1 MADTFPFAEIEGKW
15 RARWADLFRC
25 DTGRTENKYYCLM
38 MFPYPSGEL
47 HVGHGRNYIIG
58 DALARFEMMEGA
70 NVLAPMGWDAF
81 GLPAENAAI
90 QKNIHPRTWTEEN
103 IANMKRQFERW
114 GVMYDWSRE
123 VTSCRPEYY
132 RWTQWIFLKLYEAGL
147 AYREEA
153 SVNWCPSCRTVLANE
168 QVVSGECE
176 RCESTVYL
184 RKVTSWF
191 FRIRDYAERLLGDLD
206 KLEDW
211 PERVRIMQRNW
222 IGRSEG
228 VEVRFALEGSSDVLS
243 CFTTRVD
250 TIYGA
255 TFVVIA
261 VDHPLAAALIMR
273 GGREEEG
280 GAFIQHVRELQVQE
294 REKAV
299 LTKEG
304 FFTGCYAINPATER
318 RIPVFLASYV
328 LTEYGTGV
336 VMGVP
341 AHDQRDFEFVR
352 QSPVDIPVVEVISP
366 TGRPS
371 ASLAEA
377 FVGEGVMINS
387 GSFDGMPSAAAMERI
402 TDELAKRGLA
412 KRVVHYRLKDW
423 LISRQRY
430 WGAPIPMIHCPR
442 CGTVPV
448 PERELPV
455 LLPENVDFH
464 PRGDGKSPLATVP
477 EFVKT
482 ICPTCGG
489 PAERDTDTMDTFVDS
504 SWYFLRYLSPHDS
517 TKPFDPELVNR
528 WLPVDQYVGGIEH
541 AILHLLYSRF
551 IVKFLHDRGFVGFDE
566 PFARLFTQGMI
577 YRNGAKMS
585 KSKGN
590 VVSPVPLIDQYGADT
605 VRIYTLFIGPPEKDA
620 EWNDRAVEG
629 AYRFVNRIWRLYAS
643 HRELLVPGGPGR
655 TCLDPASLD
664 GRRLALYRS
673 VQLAV
678 HKVRTDVLSGEF
690 HFNTAISALMELT
703 NDMYL
708 FVEQDDGF
716 KARDP
721 ESVKLLRAALQNLLV
736 LLAPVAPH
744 LCEEIWERLGN
755 TRTIFAENLPKPD
768 TRYLKADTYEL
779 VLQINGKVR
788 SRVEVEKD
796 TPREKLQAAALADER
811 MRTLIGKAKVVKVI
825 VVPGKLVNVVV
836 KQ

>member
-1 MADTFPFAEIEGKW
+1 MADVFPFAEVETKW
-15 RARWADLFRC
+15 RARWAELFRC
-25 DTGRTENKYYCLM
+25 DTSRTEKKYYCLM

-58 DALARFEMMEGA
+58 DALARFKMMEGA

-90 QKNIHPRTWTEEN
+90 EKDIHPRAWTEQN
-103 IANMKRQFERW
+103 IANMKRQFDRW

-132 RWTQWIFLKLYEAGL
+132 RWTQWIFLKLFEAGL

-168 QVVSGECE
+168 QVVGGQCE
-176 RCESTVYL
+176 RCDSTVYL
-184 RKVTSWF
+184 RKISSWF
-191 FRIRDYAERLLGDLD
+191 FRIRAYAERLLDDLD
-206 KLEDW
+206 KLGDW

-228 VEVRFALEGSSDVLS
+228 VEVSFPLEGSPEVLD

-255 TFVVIA
+255 TFIVIA
-261 VDHPLAAALIMR
+261 VDHPLAAALIRR

-280 GAFIQHVRELQVQE
+280 SAFIQHVRELQVQE
-294 REKAV
+294 REKAE

-352 QSPVDIPVVEVISP
+352 QSPVEIPVVEVISP
-366 TGRPS
+366 TGR
-371 ASLAEA
+371 ASESLEEA
-377 FVGEGVMINS
+377 FVGDGRMLHS
-387 GSFDGMPSAAAMERI
+387 GPFDGMPSGEAMERI
-402 TDELAKRGLA
+402 TDHLAPRGRA

-448 PERELPV
+448 PESELPV

-477 EFVKT
+477 EFVRT
-482 ICPTCGG
+482 TCPSCGG
-489 PAERDTDTMDTFVDS
+489 PAERETDTMDTFVDS
-504 SWYFLRYLSPHDS
+504 SWYFLRYLSPNDAS
-517 TKPFDPELVNR
+517 KPFDRELVNR

-551 IVKFLHDRGFVGFDE
+551 IVKFLYDRGFVGFDE

-590 VVSPVPLIDQYGADT
+590 VVSPVPLIDAYGADT

-629 AYRFVNRIWRLYAS
+629 AYRFVNRIWRLYAN
-643 HRELLVPGGPGR
+643 HRDLLEAGGPGR
-655 TCLDPASLD
+655 TCLDPTHYDAA
-664 GRRLALYRS
+664 RLKLYRS
-673 VQLAV
+673 IQVAV
-678 HKVRTDVLSGEF
+678 DKVRGDVLSGEF

-708 FVEQDDGF
+708 FVEQDEGF
-716 KARDP
+716 KARDK

-736 LLAPVAPH
+736 LLAPIAPH
-744 LCEEIWERLGN
+744 LCEELWERLGN
-755 TRTIFAENLPKPD
+755 TRTIFSENLPKPD
-768 TRYLKADTYEL
+768 TRHLKADTYEL
-779 VLQINGKVR
+779 VIQINGKVR

-796 TPREKLQAAALADER
+796 TPREKLEAAALADEKI
-811 MRTLIGKAKVVKVI
+811 TKLVGQAKVIKVI
-825 VVPGKLVNVVV
+825 VVPGSLVNVVV